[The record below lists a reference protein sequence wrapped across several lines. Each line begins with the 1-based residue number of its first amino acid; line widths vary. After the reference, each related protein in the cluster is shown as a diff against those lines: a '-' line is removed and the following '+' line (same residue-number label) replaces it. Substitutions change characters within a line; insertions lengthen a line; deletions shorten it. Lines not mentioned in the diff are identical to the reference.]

1 MLLTKIENI
10 KQSIFVKWFC
20 VSTFCVII
28 CYIQP
33 TLIYTVCNHILAFCL
48 FSSWGR
54 SWYFLQT
61 PFSELFFD
69 FLIIFSTESFD
80 IYIYIESNR
89 YIEYIWPNLYIY
101 IYIYIYIY
109 AHIYLYLYLSIYI
122 CEYVKNDR
130 MMDDK
135 DKCQNV
141 KNKIF
146 FIWVPEKM

>member
-20 VSTFCVII
+20 VSTFCDII

-54 SWYFLQT
+54 FWYFLQT
-61 PFSELFFD
+61 PFCELFFV
-69 FLIIFSTESFD
+69 FLIIFSTEFFD
-80 IYIYIESNR
+80 
-89 YIEYIWPNLYIY
+89 
-101 IYIYIYIY
+101 IYIYIY

-146 FIWVPEKM
+146 FIWLPEKM

>member
-1 MLLTKIENI
+1 M
-10 KQSIFVKWFC
+10 
-20 VSTFCVII
+20 
-28 CYIQP
+28 
-33 TLIYTVCNHILAFCL
+33 A
-48 FSSWGR
+48 
-54 SWYFLQT
+54 
-61 PFSELFFD
+61 
-69 FLIIFSTESFD
+69 ES
-80 IYIYIESNR
+80 
-89 YIEYIWPNLYIY
+89 LYIY

-146 FIWVPEKM
+146 FI